1 MQFLTS
7 VVVLACAYAMLSA
20 GFIVIYKSSRVLN
33 FAYSDIVIMTA
44 YLAVTLTQLIT
55 GYPVIALSISV
66 ILSFMF
72 GLVIYALLIKPMA
85 AQPIFSTIILTVA
98 LGIVLYSAAI
108 LIWGGEAEYIPFGW
122 RAFYLLPGGSTV
134 ASTEIVMI
142 VITVLFFIALL
153 NFYRFSEIGKQ
164 MRATAENTLLASQRG
179 INIYFVTSIAWGIG
193 IFATSVAAILLGGN
207 YSVSLHM
214 GHIAIKSF
222 AVALVGGL
230 DSIKGAIPA
239 AFIVA
244 MAELVASNFIN
255 PRLANAIPFMIMIIV
270 LLIRPWG
277 LFGTEEEIER
287 V

>member
-1 MQFLTS
+1 
-7 VVVLACAYAMLSA
+7 
-20 GFIVIYKSSRVLN
+20 
-33 FAYSDIVIMTA
+33 
-44 YLAVTLTQLIT
+44 
-55 GYPVIALSISV
+55 
-66 ILSFMF
+66 
-72 GLVIYALLIKPMA
+72 
-85 AQPIFSTIILTVA
+85 
-98 LGIVLYSAAI
+98 
-108 LIWGGEAEYIPFGW
+108 
-122 RAFYLLPGGSTV
+122 
-134 ASTEIVMI
+134 
-142 VITVLFFIALL
+142 
-153 NFYRFSEIGKQ
+153 

-214 GHIAIKSF
+214 GPVALKAF

-244 MAELVASNFIN
+244 MAELVASNYVN
-255 PRLANAIPFMIMIIV
+255 PRLANAIPYVIMIIV

-277 LFGTEEEIER
+277 LFGTKEEIER